1 MFYQPS
7 LRVLYYNYN
16 SEIEIVSLLKVIIDL
31 ENAQNIVT
39 RIFLFFLIKTQNV
52 LLFLFLRMKL
62 FFVEFCSLL
71 NLFLTI
77 LGKNH
82 AILELVLQVAFFSNY
97 F

>member
-52 LLFLFLRMKL
+52 LLFLFLRIKL